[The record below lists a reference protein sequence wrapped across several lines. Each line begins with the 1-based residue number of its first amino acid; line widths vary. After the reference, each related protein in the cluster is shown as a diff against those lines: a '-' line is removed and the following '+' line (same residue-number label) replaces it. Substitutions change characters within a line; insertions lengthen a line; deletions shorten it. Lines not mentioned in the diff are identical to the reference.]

1 MQFVFLAPCGIPQNF
16 TVTRSGISS
25 VVLSWNSV
33 ECHKQNGAILRYHVH
48 RLHDGDNVSKT
59 VNVLREINYSEVFS
73 SLCPFLTY
81 EFLVA
86 AENAAGQG
94 PNATGKGI

>member
-16 TVTRSGISS
+16 TATRSGISS
-25 VVLSWNSV
+25 VVLSWNGV

-48 RLHDGDNVSKT
+48 RMHDGANVSKT
-59 VNVLREINYSEVFS
+59 VNVPGEFNSEVFS

-94 PNATGKGI
+94 PNATSRGI